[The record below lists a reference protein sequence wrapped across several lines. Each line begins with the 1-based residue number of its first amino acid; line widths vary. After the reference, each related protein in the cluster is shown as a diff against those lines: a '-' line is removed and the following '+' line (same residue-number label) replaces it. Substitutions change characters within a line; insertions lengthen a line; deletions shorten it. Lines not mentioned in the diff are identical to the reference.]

1 MEHQQVKTQPF
12 YTIFL
17 LILAGEAVFILP
29 FVLARVFRPTFLDV
43 FDLSNLELGTCF
55 SVYGIVAFISY
66 LFGGTL
72 ADKFKPKILI
82 AVALLLTSF
91 GGIVLAS
98 DPSYLTLKILYGY
111 WGFTTIFLLWSAMIK
126 ATRVWGGV
134 KRQGRAFGL
143 LDGGRGLVAAGF
155 GSLGV
160 LIFSFFITTEIAE
173 AAFTERKEAFRYVIL
188 ISSSIVGLVGVLV
201 LLFLKI
207 SPSED
212 AEFVRK
218 SWAKTL
224 SNFRVVVKIPSVWLL
239 MIIIL
244 CAYVGYKITDVFSLY
259 AKEVMLYDEIEAA
272 KVGTY
277 LLYIRPVIG
286 VGVGFLADKTKTS
299 LMMILGFLTMLIG
312 ALIFGSGVIAPS
324 MSFFFLL
331 SLLVTAT
338 GVYAFRT
345 LYFAAMQEGHIPLA
359 VTGTAVGFISLI
371 GYTPD
376 IFMGPAMGY
385 LLDNSPGEPGHQHV
399 FILLSIFALIG
410 LITAIIFY
418 RITKER

>member
-1 MEHQQVKTQPF
+1 MENQQSKVQPF
-12 YTIFL
+12 FTIFL

-43 FDLSNLELGTCF
+43 FDLTNLELGTCF

-72 ADKFKPKILI
+72 ADKFRPKILI

-98 DPSYLTLKILYGY
+98 YPSYLTLKILYGY
-111 WGFTTIFLLWSAMIK
+111 WGFTTIFLLWAAMIK

-134 KRQGRAFGL
+134 KRQGRACGL

-160 LIFSFFITTEIAE
+160 LIFSLFITTEIAE
-173 AAFTERKEAFRYVIL
+173 AAFAERKEAFRYVIL

-212 AEFVRK
+212 IEIVRK

-224 SNFRVVVKIPSVWLL
+224 SNISVVVKITSVWLL
-239 MIIIL
+239 MVIIL

-259 AKEVMLYDEIEAA
+259 AKEVMLYNEIEAA

-286 VGVGFLADKTKTS
+286 VGIGFLADKTKTS
-299 LMMILGFLTMLIG
+299 LMMILGFLTMLLG

-324 MSFFFLL
+324 MSIFFLL

-399 FILLSIFALIG
+399 FILLSVFALIG
-410 LITAIIFY
+410 FITAIIFY
-418 RITKER
+418 RITKKK

>member
-1 MEHQQVKTQPF
+1 
-12 YTIFL
+12 
-17 LILAGEAVFILP
+17 
-29 FVLARVFRPTFLDV
+29 
-43 FDLSNLELGTCF
+43 
-55 SVYGIVAFISY
+55 
-66 LFGGTL
+66 
-72 ADKFKPKILI
+72 
-82 AVALLLTSF
+82 
-91 GGIVLAS
+91 
-98 DPSYLTLKILYGY
+98 
-111 WGFTTIFLLWSAMIK
+111 
-126 ATRVWGGV
+126 
-134 KRQGRAFGL
+134 
-143 LDGGRGLVAAGF
+143 
-155 GSLGV
+155 
-160 LIFSFFITTEIAE
+160 
-173 AAFTERKEAFRYVIL
+173 
-188 ISSSIVGLVGVLV
+188 
-201 LLFLKI
+201 
-207 SPSED
+207 
-212 AEFVRK
+212 
-218 SWAKTL
+218 
-224 SNFRVVVKIPSVWLL
+224 
-239 MIIIL
+239 
-244 CAYVGYKITDVFSLY
+244 
-259 AKEVMLYDEIEAA
+259 MLYDEIEAA

-312 ALIFGSGVIAPS
+312 ALIFGSGVITPS